1 MNLKIAD
8 NDVVATGTC
17 VVLGGQSLKFEFNK
31 DFKVE
36 IIFADDDSKKQKM
49 EWQVIENVLFIRL
62 YNFNNMLGTT
72 NSEPLSLGIMD
83 GRALKLNFAIYRIGD
98 DKSYSRV
105 FTYTFF
111 CSK

>member
-49 EWQVIENVLFIRL
+49 EWQVI
-62 YNFNNMLGTT
+62 Y
-72 NSEPLSLGIMD
+72 
-83 GRALKLNFAIYRIGD
+83 
-98 DKSYSRV
+98 
-105 FTYTFF
+105 
-111 CSK
+111 